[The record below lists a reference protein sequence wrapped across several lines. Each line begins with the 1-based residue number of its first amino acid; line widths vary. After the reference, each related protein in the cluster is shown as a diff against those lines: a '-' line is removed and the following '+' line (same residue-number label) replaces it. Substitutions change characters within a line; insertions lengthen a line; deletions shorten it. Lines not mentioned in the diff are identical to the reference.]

1 MSDDEQVKFPGL
13 FASVNS
19 RLKFECRGDAV
30 AATLKKKLP
39 RSSGAIDRMRSR
51 ECEPRPG

>member
-19 RLKFECRGDAV
+19 RLKFECRG

-39 RSSGAIDRMRSR
+39 RSQEQLIV
-51 ECEPRPG
+51 